1 MMTALFRLIFCI
13 FAHEIK
19 EQRYNMTLRE
29 LIQSVSAE
37 EYADYPLYQ
46 ELLKVKPEYGSGR
59 HIEVRVKDG
68 NVVVY
73 NVHIGSLGDIVTY
86 QIDVDP
92 DLQITKIQLLDAILA
107 EMSSEQYGEEEQFEF
122 WNDMT
127 NLQKAKIIR

>member
-1 MMTALFRLIFCI
+1 
-13 FAHEIK
+13 
-19 EQRYNMTLRE
+19 MTLRE
-29 LIQSVSAE
+29 LINSVDSEQYSESA
-37 EYADYPLYQ
+37 LYQ
-46 ELLKVKPEYGSGR
+46 RLRETKPEYGSGR
-59 HIEVRVKDG
+59 HIEVRIRDG
-68 NVVVY
+68 KVVVY

-107 EMSSEQYGEEEQFEF
+107 EMSSKQYGEEEQSEF

>member
-1 MMTALFRLIFCI
+1 
-13 FAHEIK
+13 
-19 EQRYNMTLRE
+19 MTLKE
-29 LIQSVSAE
+29 LLLSVSAE
-37 EYADYPLYQ
+37 EYTDYPLYQ
-46 ELLKVKPEYGSGR
+46 ELLKVKPEYGSSR
-59 HIEVRVKDG
+59 HIEVRMKNGKVA
-68 NVVVY
+68 VY

-92 DLQITKIQLLDAILA
+92 NLQITKIQLFDAILA